1 MRLSFKT
8 RIEKKSGLSR
18 ARRLAN
24 RLSISAQVTKIIVY
38 CLIKKKRE
46 ILSDQSD
53 SSLDQ
58 RTNREKVAG
67 KQSFIFDLLRNYYV
81 IQRYR
86 TFRTRITPQKSFRS
100 YSRIFHFP
108 MIHPRHRFRNLVSE
122 NSKIDRSLFSIKNDK
137 KTKSHN
143 QHKNSENFKNF
154 SKMSI
159 FSQNFLEDEIQS

>member
-1 MRLSFKT
+1 MSDYRGLYCATKNPKSGKSENSIQLSGFMRLSFKT

-67 KQSFIFDLLRNYYV
+67 K
-81 IQRYR
+81 
-86 TFRTRITPQKSFRS
+86 
-100 YSRIFHFP
+100 
-108 MIHPRHRFRNLVSE
+108 
-122 NSKIDRSLFSIKNDK
+122 
-137 KTKSHN
+137 
-143 QHKNSENFKNF
+143 
-154 SKMSI
+154 
-159 FSQNFLEDEIQS
+159 